1 MKHLVCSAFL
11 ACAGTLFAELPT
23 PIAHWTFDDSE
34 NLGADAQNAHPL
46 TALIASSSYAT
57 PAGIADGHLNGAVN
71 LRRSS
76 SPVGNAFWTE
86 PAALPTGK
94 NPFTVS
100 AWIRP
105 NGATSNNG
113 YILCHL
119 ALESGVPNGFIAANR
134 WTGWYL
140 RFGGDGKLALC
151 FGGWRNPPAASD
163 DKAVVGAIPSGA
175 YKDNK
180 WHHVAIAR
188 GADGMTRLFWDGS
201 KIGESTITY
210 SVNAICRLLLGS
222 YEQSNPYSGDYDE
235 VKVWNESLT
244 DLQIVGAY
252 LEGTPGI
259 DLDEDGR
266 ILLHAEAGEVV
277 TNQVSYAAG
286 AEMAKTG
293 AGEVQLWQAS
303 GTYRGTVGVT
313 NGLLRTGENGGFQ
326 NAAGFAVEEGATFEF
341 GRKADYAASFAG
353 TGTMRFSGQAVFNLT
368 GDLSGFTG
376 TWQNY
381 AANVFFGTSSAP
393 KAISPD
399 SSLNVANG
407 GFFSFPGDVSVASL
421 SGEGILGG
429 VALADGGKLTVGGAD
444 DATFAGRLLG
454 KGSFVK
460 NGAGELTL
468 SGASEFTNV
477 AVNAG
482 TLALAGALPITRP
495 GLCAA
500 WNFDDADNL
509 VRDTTPGH
517 QTPLIVDAYGNPPVE
532 TVADGVRG
540 SAVHI
545 VAPNSSTA
553 DCFLLRTGNA
563 VALPSGTS
571 PFTVSFWIRPRGNY
585 GANSYILRYS
595 DNLTGNATNFSYTG
609 WNKGWM
615 IATCKSGSRLM
626 FTYLNGWRD
635 PSNATDVPLTDTA
648 LAPNAWHHIVGTR
661 DGKVWK
667 LYLDGAEVGSYTYD
681 NVKEMPAA
689 GMLQIGSYTCHSQP
703 GNAIDADYDEVQ
715 LFDRAWTVD
724 DVAVEFARRTPRP
737 APISLPAPL
746 AHWTFDAFE
755 TDEHGRFFRD
765 HSGTGWNFYE
775 VMSGSKTVQC
785 IDASN
790 PRGLDV
796 NGGAAYVDT
805 ANYGAFLRVGDHVD
819 PRTVLASA
827 NPNFTLSIRL
837 RVIDNNQ
844 SGRQVLHS
852 FGSAQMAETCLRLTS
867 EAVDASYKDNR
878 PKAYRVIPGNVNS
891 GDGWALEDSY
901 RSNCTNAPWTTL
913 TFVNTAAKRQT
924 TVYRDGRLL
933 GTYAS
938 NYGLVLDRILLF
950 AGYYNSGV
958 PSTYSG
964 YAVDDL
970 RVYTNLL
977 AAVEVKA
984 LVYEQAGVKPAP
996 LAQAA
1001 VTVASAAALQV
1012 KDGEHVAD
1020 TLVGAGN
1027 VMVDAFGA
1035 FGARDYADWSGTL
1048 SGKGA
1053 LLIPQG
1059 AKCSL
1064 PAARIQLPYADF
1076 EDNAVELTLK
1086 DASVPFVRFA
1096 GTVRL
1101 GETGTLKLADAASAK
1116 TWPGKRFLLAEC
1128 GGYDGPADTTGWTF
1142 APAPGGDDTLQGKF
1156 VFSNGKL
1163 WLRMSGGGLSIIVR

>member
-11 ACAGTLFAELPT
+11 VCAGTLFAELPT

-34 NLGADAQNAHPL
+34 NLGKDSIGNND
-46 TALIASSSYAT
+46 LIACVATASYGT
-57 PAGIADGHLNGAVN
+57 PKTIADGHSGAACD
-71 LRRSS
+71 LKRTS
-76 SPVGNAFWTE
+76 SPVGNAFRSLTGN
-86 PAALPTGK
+86 LPTGTT
-94 NPFTVS
+94 PFTFS
-100 AWIRP
+100 AWLRP
-105 NGATSNNG
+105 NSASTKTAYLVLHQPVTGGAPAG
-113 YILCHL
+113 
-119 ALESGVPNGFIAANR
+119 
-134 WTGWYL
+134 WTGSAWSGWYV
-140 RFGGDGKLALC
+140 RFADQGKLSVC
-151 FGGWRNPPAASD
+151 FGGWKDGKDATHAQILQL
-163 DKAVVGAIPSGA
+163 AVPSTVHNDG
-175 YKDNK
+175 K
-180 WHHVAIAR
+180 WHHLAVTR
-188 GADGMTRLFWDGS
+188 DADLKVRLFWDGVKS
-201 KIGESTITY
+201 AEKTINY
-210 SVNAICRLLLGS
+210 SVNAASAIRLGS
-222 YEQSNPYSGDYDE
+222 YETNNFFSGDYDE

-244 DLQIVGAY
+244 DLQIVGMF

-293 AGEVQLWQAS
+293 AGEVQLWHAS
-303 GTYRGTVGVT
+303 GSYRGTVGVT

-353 TGTMRFSGQAVFNLT
+353 TGTMRFSGQAAFNLT

-429 VALADGGKLTVGGAD
+429 VALADGGKLTVAGAD
-444 DATFAGRLLG
+444 HATFAGRLLG
-454 KGSFVK
+454 KGSLVK

-482 TLALAGALPITRP
+482 TLALAGALPFSRP

-517 QTPLIVDAYGNPPVE
+517 KTPLIVDAYGNPPVE

-563 VALPSGTS
+563 AALPSGTS

-615 IATCKSGSRLM
+615 IATCKSGNRLI
-626 FTYLNGWRD
+626 FSYLNGWRE
-635 PSNATDVPLTDTA
+635 PSNATDVPLADTS

-681 NVKEMPAA
+681 NVKEMPSA
-689 GMLQIGSYTCHSQP
+689 GMLQIGSYTCHTQP

-715 LFDRAWTVD
+715 LFGRAWTAD

-737 APISLPAPL
+737 VSIALPAPL

-775 VMSGSKTVQC
+775 IPSGSKTVQC

-790 PRGLDV
+790 TRGLDV

-805 ANYGAFLRVGDHVD
+805 ANFGAFLRVGDHVD

-827 NPNFTLSIRL
+827 NPDFTLSIRL

-924 TVYRDGRLL
+924 AVYRDGRFL

-938 NYGLVLDRILLF
+938 NYKLVLDRILLF
-950 AGYYNSGV
+950 AGYNY
-958 PSTYSG
+958 TAYSG

-977 AAVEVKA
+977 TAVEVKA
-984 LVYEQAGVKPAP
+984 LVYEQAGVKPAA

-1001 VTVASAAALQV
+1001 VTVASDAALQV

-1020 TLVGAGN
+1020 ALVGAGN
-1027 VMVDAFGA
+1027 VTVDAFGA
-1035 FGARDYADWSGTL
+1035 FGARNYADWSGTL

-1064 PAARIQLPYADF
+1064 PATRIQLPYADF

-1142 APAPGGDDTLQGKF
+1142 APAPEGDDTLQGKF